1 MTPFRPTIEMLRA
14 MLPFLASTAAML
26 SGYDVMKRS
35 GLSKQTSYSVMHR
48 LVRHG
53 YLSSKIERSNLRM
66 GYPPRMLYASTPDG
80 IAKTRAVLD
89 LLKPS
94 T

>member
-1 MTPFRPTIEMLRA
+1 MPIFPSVQMMLA
-14 MLPFLASTAAML
+14 MLPFLASTSALL

-35 GLSKQTSYSVMHR
+35 GLSKQTSYSVMHKLTR
-48 LVRHG
+48 RG
-53 YLSSKIERSNLRM
+53 WLSSRIERSNLRM
-66 GYPPRMLYASTPDG
+66 GYKPRVLYTPTPEG
-80 IAKTRAVLD
+80 IEQAKAVLS